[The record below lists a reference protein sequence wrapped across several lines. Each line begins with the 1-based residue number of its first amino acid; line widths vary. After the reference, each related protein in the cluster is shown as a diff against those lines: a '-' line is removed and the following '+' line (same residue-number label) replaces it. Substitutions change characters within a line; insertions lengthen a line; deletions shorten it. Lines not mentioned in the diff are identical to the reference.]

1 MSFDDFI
8 ISVVPQYQ
16 GFARSI
22 NEYML
27 SNGCALKITTAKNG
41 LVVSYQHL
49 AKKRVVMNFVFR
61 KKRLVVRIYGD
72 HVGGYTEFLETMP
85 DSMKDAIRTA
95 PSCKRFETPPRC
107 SPKCGG
113 NVFSISGVQYH
124 KCRYSCFM
132 FVVDDES
139 IPFITAHIEREL
151 AARATGS

>member
-1 MSFDDFI
+1 MSFDDFL

-22 NEYML
+22 NDYML
-27 SNGCALKITTAKNG
+27 NNGCALKITTAKNG

-49 AKKRVVMNFVFR
+49 AKKKVVMNFVFR
-61 KKRLVVRIYGD
+61 KKGLVVRIYGD
-72 HVGGYTEFLETMP
+72 HVGEYPEFLETLP
-85 DSMKDAIRTA
+85 GSMKESIRTA
-95 PSCKRFETPPRC
+95 PSCKRFEDPPRC

-113 NVFSISGVQYH
+113 YVFSIGDAQYQ

-139 IPFITAHIEREL
+139 IPFITSHIEKEL
-151 AARATGS
+151 AARAASA